1 MYTTFSRK
9 NISHFL
15 KYFFNGFQ
23 PWFQRLMQIEDGLT
37 EKGIFQQRIRKMFKQ
52 SLFPN
57 SGVED
62 DHKPFERQGLYFKF

>member
-1 MYTTFSRK
+1 
-9 NISHFL
+9 
-15 KYFFNGFQ
+15 
-23 PWFQRLMQIEDGLT
+23 MQIEDGLT

-62 DHKPFERQGLYFKF
+62 DHKPFERQGLYFIRNNL